1 MNSGGRVTGA
11 GQGIGPM
18 TLGWR
23 RACVAAAAIIGLAV
37 AGCSSWSS
45 IDPKYGVSAS
55 PRVVNAGEP
64 VPRGG
69 GSYKVGSPYRV
80 AGRTYVPANDPSYD
94 QVGLASWYGD
104 AFHGRKTANGEVF
117 DMYALSAAH
126 PTLPMPTY
134 VRVTNLENDR
144 SVVVRVNDRG
154 PFAHNRVIDLSRRTA
169 EVLGFTHQ
177 GTAKVR
183 VQYVGHAP
191 LDGED
196 EWLTTT
202 VTHDGRPVDPVV
214 VASTGAPVRSPQ
226 QPTQTAATR
235 NTGSVAVIPV
245 SFAATN
251 ATGFGSD
258 ADFTAA
264 FAHFD
269 TPIAR
274 AEWQLDGR

>member
-1 MNSGGRVTGA
+1 MTTTDRARRTAQSNGLGRHGWIA
-11 GQGIGPM
+11 ACAFIGF
-18 TLGWR
+18 
-23 RACVAAAAIIGLAV
+23 VV
-37 AGCSSWSS
+37 AGCSASS
-45 IDPKYGVSAS
+45 SVDPKYGVSAS
-55 PRVVNAGEP
+55 QRVVNAGEP

-69 GSYKVGSPYRV
+69 GSYKVGRPYQI
-80 AGRTYVPANDPSYD
+80 AGRTYVPENDPSYD

-104 AFHGRKTANGEVF
+104 AFHGRKTANGEIF

-154 PFAHNRVIDLSRRTA
+154 PFARNRVIDLSKRTA

-196 EWLTTT
+196 DWLTTT

-214 VASTGAPVRSPQ
+214 VAATGVPERVARR
-226 QPTQTAATR
+226 TTRTARTR
-235 NTGSVAVIPV
+235 DSGSVAVIPV
-245 SFAATN
+245 GFAATE

-258 ADFTAA
+258 ADFQAA
-264 FAHFD
+264 FASFD
-269 TPIAR
+269 TPITR
-274 AEWQLDGR
+274 AERQLVGR